1 MSGKED
7 IYSQPVLLV
16 DDEFQLLLFYRKALE
31 QSGFQQIFT
40 LDDSRQVMSFLEKQ
54 IPALIVLDY
63 SMPFLNGKDLFIK
76 IKQEYPQIPVI
87 FVTAVDDLETAVG
100 CMRLGAFDYLL
111 KPFDR
116 ERMLTSILK
125 ALEMQ
130 ALQKQVT
137 DLKQY
142 LLSAELK
149 NEKTFAHIITVSPKM
164 LGIFYYIEVIA
175 SSPYPIL
182 ITGETGSG
190 KELLAKAI
198 YFAGGSQNNFVA
210 VNVAGLDD
218 TMFSDTLFG
227 HKKGA
232 FTGAEAH
239 REGLINQAAGGILFL
254 DEIGDLSPASQVKLL
269 RLIQEKEY
277 YPLGSDTVCKTDAR
291 IVCASNHDLKR
302 LVHDDR
308 FRKDL
313 FFRLSV
319 HQIEVPPLR
328 EKPEDIPLLVLHF
341 LAETAA
347 LLQKKAPTPPPE
359 LFPLLASYPFPGNV
373 RELQTMVHDALFRH
387 SGRVLG
393 LESFKKTIAERRPE
407 MSAPLLSD
415 ARPVDAPGMFGGQLP
430 TLKQAED
437 FLVQRALTMAKGNQG
452 IAASLLGI
460 TRQALNKRLSRHKKT
475 PKPTEKQL

>member
-7 IYSQPVLLV
+7 IHSQPILLV

-31 QSGFQQIFT
+31 QSGFKQIFT
-40 LDDSRQVMSFLEKQ
+40 LDDSRQVMAFLEKQ

-63 SMPFLNGKDLFIK
+63 SMPFLNGKDLFVK
-76 IKQEYPQIPVI
+76 IKQEYPQIPVLFI
-87 FVTAVDDLETAVG
+87 TAVDDLETAVD

-111 KPFDR
+111 KPFDS

-125 ALEMQ
+125 ALEMN

-149 NEKTFAHIITVSPKM
+149 NEKTFAHVITASPKM
-164 LGIFYYIEVIA
+164 LGIFKYIEVIA
-175 SSPYPIL
+175 ASPYPIL
-182 ITGETGSG
+182 ISGETGSG
-190 KELLAKAI
+190 KELLAKAL

-232 FTGAEAH
+232 FTGADSQ

-269 RLIQEKEY
+269 RLIQENEY
-277 YPLGSDTVCKTDAR
+277 YPLGSDTVLKTDAR
-291 IVCASNHDLKR
+291 IICASNHDLKG
-302 LVHDDR
+302 LVQEGR

-313 FFRLSV
+313 FFRLCV

-328 EKPEDIPLLVLHF
+328 ERPEDIPLLVLHF
-341 LAETAA
+341 LAETAV
-347 LLQKKAPTPPPE
+347 LLKKKAPTPPPE
-359 LFPLLASYPFPGNV
+359 LFSLLASYPFPGNV

-387 SGRVLG
+387 SGHVLG
-393 LESFKKTIAERRPE
+393 LESFKKTIAERRSE
-407 MSAPLLSD
+407 TSVLPLPDPRS
-415 ARPVDAPGMFGGQLP
+415 VDAPGLFGGQLP

-437 FLVQRALTMAKGNQG
+437 FLVQRAMTMAKGNQG

-460 TRQALNKRLSRHKKT
+460 TRQALNKRLSRKKKT
-475 PKPTEKQL
+475 TEPTEK

>member
-1 MSGKED
+1 MSGRED
-7 IYSQPVLLV
+7 IHNQPILLV
-16 DDEFQLLLFYRKALE
+16 DDDFQLLLFYRKALE
-31 QSGFQQIFT
+31 KSGFQQIFT
-40 LDDSRQVMSFLEKQ
+40 LDDSRQVMPFLEKQ
-54 IPALIVLDY
+54 IPSLIVLDY
-63 SMPFLNGKDLFIK
+63 YMPFLNGKDLLTQ

-87 FVTAVDDLETAVG
+87 FVTAIDDLETAVE

-116 ERMLTSILK
+116 ERMLTSINK
-125 ALEMQ
+125 TLEMHT
-130 ALQKQVT
+130 LQKQVT
-137 DLKQY
+137 SLKQY

-149 NEKTFAHIITVSPKM
+149 NEKAFAHIITASPKM
-164 LGIFYYIEVIA
+164 LAIFKYIEVIA
-175 SSPYPIL
+175 ASPYPIL

-198 YFAGGSQNNFVA
+198 YFVGGNQNNFVA

-232 FTGAEAH
+232 FTSADSQ

-269 RLIQEKEY
+269 RLIQENEY
-277 YPLGSDTVCKTDAR
+277 YPLGSDTVRKTDAR
-291 IVCASNHDLKR
+291 IVCTSNHDLKR
-302 LVHDDR
+302 LVQNDC

-328 EKPEDIPLLVLHF
+328 ERPEDIPLLVLYF
-341 LAETAA
+341 LAEAA
-347 LLQKKAPTPPPE
+347 SLLQKKMPTPPAE

-393 LESFKKTIAERRPE
+393 LESFKKTITERRSE
-407 MSAPLLSD
+407 INAPPFPNNRS
-415 ARPVDAPGMFGGQLP
+415 VDTPGHFGNQLP

-437 FLVQRALTMAKGNQG
+437 YLIQRALTMAKDNQG

-460 TRQALNKRLSRHKKT
+460 TRQALNKRLARKK
-475 PKPTEKQL
+475 KVVRVLS

>member
-1 MSGKED
+1 MSGRED
-7 IYSQPVLLV
+7 IHSHPVLLV

-40 LDDSRQVMSFLEKQ
+40 LDDSRQVMPFLEKQ
-54 IPALIVLDY
+54 MPALIVLDY
-63 SMPFLNGKDLFIK
+63 SMPFLNGKDLLVK
-76 IKQEYPQIPVI
+76 IKEEYPQIPVL

-100 CMRLGAFDYLL
+100 CMRQGAFDYLL

-116 ERMLTSILK
+116 ERMLTSIHK
-125 ALEMQ
+125 ALEMH
-130 ALQKQVT
+130 ALQKQVS

-149 NEKTFAHIITVSPKM
+149 NETAFAHIITSSPKM
-164 LGIFYYIEVIA
+164 LGIFKYIEVIA
-175 SSPYPIL
+175 ASPYPIL
-182 ITGETGSG
+182 ISGETGSG
-190 KELLAKAI
+190 KELLAKAV
-198 YFAGGSQNNFVA
+198 YFAGGGQNNFVA

-232 FTGAEAH
+232 FTGADSQ
-239 REGLINQAAGGILFL
+239 REGLINQASGGILFL

-269 RLIQEKEY
+269 RLIQENEY
-277 YPLGSDTVCKTDAR
+277 YPLGSDTLRKTDAR

-302 LVHDDR
+302 LVKEGR

-328 EKPEDIPLLVLHF
+328 ERPEDIPLLVLHF
-341 LAETAA
+341 LAATAA

-359 LFPLLASYPFPGNV
+359 LFSLLASYPFPGNV

-387 SGRVLG
+387 SWRVLG

-407 MSAPLLSD
+407 TNLQSLPD
-415 ARPVDAPGMFGGQLP
+415 ARSLDALGLFGSQMP
-430 TLKQAED
+430 TMKQAED

-460 TRQALNKRLSRHKKT
+460 TRQALNKRLSRHKKKS
-475 PKPTEKQL
+475 KPTEKQP

>member
-7 IYSQPVLLV
+7 IHNQPVLLV

-40 LDDSRQVMSFLEKQ
+40 LDDSRQVMPFLEKQ

-63 SMPFLNGKDLFIK
+63 SMPFLNGKDLFVK
-76 IKQEYPQIPVI
+76 IKEEYPQIPVL

-116 ERMLTSILK
+116 ERMLTSIIK
-125 ALEMQ
+125 ALEMH

-149 NEKTFAHIITVSPKM
+149 NEKTFAHIITASPKM
-164 LGIFYYIEVIA
+164 LGIFKYSEVIA
-175 SSPYPIL
+175 ASPYPIL
-182 ITGETGSG
+182 ISGETGSG

-232 FTGAEAH
+232 FTGADSQ

-269 RLIQEKEY
+269 RLIQENEY
-277 YPLGSDTVCKTDAR
+277 YPLGSDTVRKTDAR
-291 IVCASNHDLKR
+291 IICASNHDLKG
-302 LVHDDR
+302 LVQEGH

-319 HQIEVPPLR
+319 HQIEMPPLR
-328 EKPEDIPLLVLHF
+328 ERPEDIPLLVLHF
-341 LAETAA
+341 LAETSAF
-347 LLQKKAPTPPPE
+347 LQKKAPTPPPE

-373 RELQTMVHDALFRH
+373 RELQTMVHDAIFRH

-407 MSAPLLSD
+407 MSVPPLPDALSM
-415 ARPVDAPGMFGGQLP
+415 DAPGLFGGQML

-460 TRQALNKRLSRHKKT
+460 TRQALNKRLSRKK
-475 PKPTEKQL
+475 KI

>member
-7 IYSQPVLLV
+7 IHNQSILLV

-40 LDDSRQVMSFLEKQ
+40 LDDSRQVMLFLEKQ

-63 SMPFLNGKDLFIK
+63 SMPFLNGKDLFVK
-76 IKQEYPQIPVI
+76 IKEEYPQIPVLFI
-87 FVTAVDDLETAVG
+87 TAVDDLETAVE

-125 ALEMQ
+125 ALEMH

-149 NEKTFAHIITVSPKM
+149 NEMTFAHIITASPKM
-164 LGIFYYIEVIA
+164 LGIFKYIEVIA
-175 SSPYPIL
+175 ASPFPIL
-182 ITGETGSG
+182 ISGETGCG

-198 YFAGGSQNNFVA
+198 YFAGGRQNNFVA

-232 FTGAEAH
+232 FTGADSL
-239 REGLINQAAGGILFL
+239 REGLINQAAGGIFFL

-269 RLIQEKEY
+269 RLIQENEY
-277 YPLGSDTVCKTDAR
+277 YPLGSDTVHKTDAR
-291 IVCASNHDLKR
+291 IICASNHDLKG
-302 LVHDDR
+302 LVQEGL

-319 HQIEVPPLR
+319 HQIEMPPLR
-328 EKPEDIPLLVLHF
+328 ERPEDIPLLVLHF
-341 LAETAA
+341 LNETSA

-359 LFPLLASYPFPGNV
+359 LFQLLASYPFPGNV
-373 RELQTMVHDALFRH
+373 RELQTMVHDAMFRH

-407 MSAPLLSD
+407 TSALPSHD
-415 ARPVDAPGMFGGQLP
+415 ARPADAPGLFNGQLP

-437 FLVQRALTMAKGNQG
+437 FLVQRALTIAKGNQG

-460 TRQALNKRLSRHKKT
+460 TRQALNKRLSRKK
-475 PKPTEKQL
+475 KVSGLD

>member
-31 QSGFQQIFT
+31 RSGFQQIFT
-40 LDDSRQVMSFLEKQ
+40 LDDSRQVMPFLEKQ

-63 SMPFLNGKDLFIK
+63 SMPFLNGKDLLVK
-76 IKQEYPQIPVI
+76 IREEYPQIPVLFI
-87 FVTAVDDLETAVG
+87 TAVDDLETAVG

-111 KPFDR
+111 KPFDS

-125 ALEMQ
+125 ALEMN
-130 ALQKQVT
+130 ALQKQAT
-137 DLKQY
+137 SLKHY
-142 LLSAELK
+142 LLAAELK
-149 NEKTFAHIITVSPKM
+149 NEKAFAHIITASPKM
-164 LGIFYYIEVIA
+164 LGIFKYCEIIA
-175 SSPYPIL
+175 ASPYPIL
-182 ITGETGSG
+182 FSGETGSG
-190 KELLAKAI
+190 KELLAKAV
-198 YFAGGSQNNFVA
+198 YYAGGSQHNFVA
-210 VNVAGLDD
+210 VNVAGLED

-232 FTGAEAH
+232 FTGADSQ

-269 RLIQEKEY
+269 RLIQENEY
-277 YPLGSDTVCKTDAR
+277 YPLGSDTVRKTDAR
-291 IVCASNHDLKR
+291 IICASNHDLKR
-302 LVHDDR
+302 LVQEGR

-328 EKPEDIPLLVLHF
+328 ERPEDIPLLVLHF
-341 LAETAA
+341 LAETAS
-347 LLQKKAPTPPPE
+347 LLQKKMPTPPPE

-373 RELQTMVHDALFRH
+373 RELQTMVHDAVFRQ
-387 SGRVLG
+387 SGHILK
-393 LESFKKTIAERRPE
+393 LDTFKKTIAERRPE
-407 MSAPLLSD
+407 MSATTLPD
-415 ARPVDAPGMFGGQLP
+415 ARSMDAPGLLDGQQP

-460 TRQALNKRLSRHKKT
+460 TRQALNKRLSRNKKISDT
-475 PKPTEKQL
+475 I

>member
-7 IYSQPVLLV
+7 ILSQPVLLV

-31 QSGFQQIFT
+31 KSGFQQLFT
-40 LDDSRQVMSFLEKQ
+40 LDDSRQVMPFLAKQ

-63 SMPFLNGKDLFIK
+63 SMPFLNGKELLVK
-76 IKQEYPQIPVI
+76 IKEEYPQIPVLFI
-87 FVTAVDDLETAVG
+87 TAVDDLETAVE

-111 KPFDR
+111 KPFDS
-116 ERMLTSILK
+116 ERMLTSIRK
-125 ALEMQ
+125 ALEMH
-130 ALQKQVT
+130 ALQDQVAS
-137 DLKQY
+137 LKQS
-142 LLSAELK
+142 LLSADLK
-149 NEKTFAHIITVSPKM
+149 NEKTFNHIITASPKM
-164 LGIFYYIEVIA
+164 LGIFKYIEVIA
-175 SSPYPIL
+175 ASPYPIL
-182 ITGETGSG
+182 ISGETGSG

-198 YFAGGSQNNFVA
+198 FYAGGEQNNFVA

-232 FTGAEAH
+232 FTGADSQ

-269 RLIQEKEY
+269 RLIQENEY
-277 YPLGSDTVCKTDAR
+277 YPLGSDTVRKTDAR
-291 IVCASNHDLKR
+291 IICASNHDLKG
-302 LVHDDR
+302 LVQEGR

-319 HQIEVPPLR
+319 HQIEVPSLR
-328 EKPEDIPLLVLHF
+328 ERPEDIPLLVLHF
-341 LAETAA
+341 LAETSAR
-347 LLQKKAPTPPPE
+347 LQKKAPTPPPE

-373 RELQTMVHDALFRH
+373 RELQTMVHDAVFRH

-407 MSAPLLSD
+407 MSALSLPD
-415 ARPVDAPGMFGGQLP
+415 ACSLDAPNLFGGQLP
-430 TLKQAED
+430 TLKQAD
-437 FLVQRALTMAKGNQG
+437 YFLVRRAMTMAKDNQG

-460 TRQALNKRLSRHKKT
+460 SRQALNKRLSRNKKI
-475 PKPTEKQL
+475 PKPAEKQS

>member
-7 IYSQPVLLV
+7 ILSQPVLLV

-31 QSGFQQIFT
+31 KSGFQRIFT
-40 LDDSRQVMSFLEKQ
+40 LDDSRQVMLFLEKQ
-54 IPALIVLDY
+54 VPALIVLDY
-63 SMPFLNGKDLFIK
+63 SMPFLNGKDLLIRIK
-76 IKQEYPQIPVI
+76 EHYPQIPVL
-87 FVTAVDDLETAVG
+87 FVTAVDDLETAVE

-111 KPFDR
+111 KPFDS
-116 ERMLTSILK
+116 ERLLTSIRK

-130 ALQKQVT
+130 ALQKQAT

-149 NEKTFAHIITVSPKM
+149 NEKAFAHIITASPKM
-164 LGIFYYIEVIA
+164 LGIFKYIEVIA
-175 SSPYPIL
+175 ASPFPIL
-182 ITGETGSG
+182 ISGETGSG
-190 KELLAKAI
+190 KELLAKAL
-198 YFAGGSQNNFVA
+198 YFAGGSRNHFVA
-210 VNVAGLDD
+210 VNAAGLDD
-218 TMFSDTLFG
+218 AMFSDTLFG

-232 FTGAEAH
+232 FTGADSP

-269 RLIQEKEY
+269 RLIQENEY
-277 YPLGSDTVCKTDAR
+277 YPLGSDTVLKTDAR
-291 IVCASNHDLKR
+291 IICASNHDLKG
-302 LVHDDR
+302 LVQESR

-328 EKPEDIPLLVLHF
+328 ERPEDIPLLVLHF
-341 LAETAA
+341 LAETAI
-347 LLQKKAPTPPPE
+347 LLQKKSPTPPPE

-373 RELQTMVHDALFRH
+373 RELQTMVHDAIFRH

-407 MSAPLLSD
+407 LSALPLPDSHPAD
-415 ARPVDAPGMFGGQLP
+415 ALKLFGGQMP
-430 TLKQAED
+430 TLKQAEE
-437 FLVQRALTMAKGNQG
+437 FLLRRAMTVAKGNQG

-460 TRQALNKRLSRHKKT
+460 TRQAVNKRLSRKKT
-475 PKPTEKQL
+475 

>member
-1 MSGKED
+1 MNASED
-7 IYSQPVLLV
+7 IHSQLILLV

-31 QSGFQQIFT
+31 KSGFRQIVT
-40 LDDSRQVMSFLEKQ
+40 LEDSRRVMPFLTRQ

-63 SMPFLNGKDLFIK
+63 SMPFLNGRDLLIRIK
-76 IKQEYPQIPVI
+76 EEYPQIPVL
-87 FVTAVDDLETAVG
+87 FVTANDDLETAVG

-111 KPFDR
+111 KPFDS
-116 ERMLTSILK
+116 ERMLTSIRK

-130 ALQKQVT
+130 ALQKQAT
-137 DLKQY
+137 DLKQC

-149 NEKTFAHIITVSPKM
+149 NEKAFAHVITASPKM
-164 LGIFYYIEVIA
+164 LGIFKYIEVIA
-175 SSPYPIL
+175 ASPYPVL
-182 ITGETGSG
+182 ISGETGSG

-198 YFAGGSQNNFVA
+198 YVAGGSKNNFVA
-210 VNVAGLDD
+210 VNAAGLDD

-232 FTGAEAH
+232 FTGAESP
-239 REGLINQAAGGILFL
+239 REGLIDQATGGILFL

-269 RLIQEKEY
+269 RLIQENEY
-277 YPLGSDTVCKTDAR
+277 YPLGSDTVRKTDAR
-291 IVCASNHDLKR
+291 IICASNHNLKG
-302 LVHDDR
+302 LVQEGH

-328 EKPEDIPLLVLHF
+328 ERPEDIPLLVLHF
-341 LAETAA
+341 LTETAA

-373 RELQTMVHDALFRH
+373 RELQTMVHDAIFRH
-387 SGRVLG
+387 SGGMLG
-393 LESFKKTIAERRPE
+393 LDSFKKTIAERR
-407 MSAPLLSD
+407 SAMGASPLPAARSAD
-415 ARPVDAPGMFGGQLP
+415 AANLFGGRVP
-430 TLKQAED
+430 TLKQADD
-437 FLVQRALTMAKGNQG
+437 FLVQQALTMAKDNQG

-460 TRQALNKRLSRHKKT
+460 TRQALNKRLSRRKK
-475 PKPTEKQL
+475 Q

>member
-1 MSGKED
+1 MSGRED
-7 IYSQPVLLV
+7 IHSQPILLV

-40 LDDSRQVMSFLEKQ
+40 LDDSRQVLPFLEKQ
-54 IPALIVLDY
+54 IPSLIVLDY
-63 SMPFLNGKDLFIK
+63 SMPFLNGKDLLVQIK
-76 IKQEYPQIPVI
+76 EEYPQIPVI
-87 FVTAVDDLETAVG
+87 FVTALDDLETAVE
-100 CMRLGAFDYLL
+100 CMRFGAFDYLL
-111 KPFDR
+111 KPFAR
-116 ERMLTSILK
+116 ERMLTSINK
-125 ALEMQ
+125 ALEMH

-137 DLKQY
+137 SLKQY

-149 NEKTFAHIITVSPKM
+149 NKKTFDHIITTSPKM
-164 LGIFYYIEVIA
+164 LAIFKYIEVIA
-175 SSPYPIL
+175 PSPYPIL
-182 ITGETGSG
+182 LTGETGSG

-198 YFAGGSQNNFVA
+198 YYAGGSENNFVA

-239 REGLINQAAGGILFL
+239 RDGLISQAAGGILFL

-269 RLIQEKEY
+269 RLLQENEF
-277 YPLGSDTVCKTDAR
+277 YPLGSDTVSKTDAR
-291 IVCASNHDLKR
+291 IICASNHDLKQ
-302 LVHDDR
+302 LVQEGR

-319 HQIEVPPLR
+319 HHIEVPPLR
-328 EKPEDIPLLVLHF
+328 EKPEDIPLLVLNF
-341 LAETAA
+341 LAESAS
-347 LLQKKAPTPPPE
+347 LLNKKAPTPPPE

-387 SGRVLG
+387 TGRVLG

-407 MSAPLLSD
+407 MSVPPLPN
-415 ARPVDAPGMFGGQLP
+415 ARSVDEPAQFGDQLP
-430 TLKQAED
+430 TLKQAEAY
-437 FLVQRALTMAKGNQG
+437 LMQRAIAMAKGNQG

-460 TRQALNKRLSRHKKT
+460 TRQALNKRLSRKK
-475 PKPTEKQL
+475 KI

>member
-7 IYSQPVLLV
+7 ILSQPVLLV

-31 QSGFQQIFT
+31 KSGFQQIVT
-40 LDDSRQVMSFLEKQ
+40 LEDSRQVMPFLTRQ

-63 SMPFLNGKDLFIK
+63 SMPFLNGKELLVK
-76 IKQEYPQIPVI
+76 IKEEYPQIPVLFI
-87 FVTAVDDLETAVG
+87 TAVDDLETAVS

-111 KPFDR
+111 KPFDS
-116 ERMLTSILK
+116 ERMLTSIRK
-125 ALEMQ
+125 ALETH
-130 ALQKQVT
+130 ALQDQVAS
-137 DLKQY
+137 LKQS
-142 LLSAELK
+142 LLSADLK
-149 NEKTFAHIITVSPKM
+149 NEKTFAQIITASPK
-164 LGIFYYIEVIA
+164 LLAIFKYIEVVA
-175 SSPYPIL
+175 ASPYPIL
-182 ITGETGSG
+182 ISGETGSG

-198 YFAGGSQNNFVA
+198 YYASGEQNNFVA

-232 FTGAEAH
+232 FTGADSP

-254 DEIGDLSPASQVKLL
+254 DEIGDLSQASQVKLL
-269 RLIQEKEY
+269 RLIQENEY
-277 YPLGSDTVCKTDAR
+277 YPLGSDTVRKTDAR
-291 IVCASNHDLKR
+291 VICASNHDLKA
-302 LVHDDR
+302 LVQEGR

-328 EKPEDIPLLVLHF
+328 ERPEDIPLLVLHF
-341 LAETAA
+341 LAETSAR
-347 LLQKKAPTPPPE
+347 LQKKAPTPPPE

-373 RELQTMVHDALFRH
+373 RELQTMVHDAVFRH

-393 LESFKKTIAERRPE
+393 LESFKNTIAERRPE
-407 MSAPLLSD
+407 MSASSLPAACSL
-415 ARPVDAPGMFGGQLP
+415 DAPNLFGGQLP
-430 TLKQAED
+430 TLKQADD
-437 FLVQRALTMAKGNQG
+437 FLVQRAMAMAKDNQG

-460 TRQALNKRLSRHKKT
+460 TRQALNKRLSRHKK
-475 PKPTEKQL
+475 K

>member
-7 IYSQPVLLV
+7 IHNQSILLV

-40 LDDSRQVMSFLEKQ
+40 LDDSRQVMLFLEKQ

-63 SMPFLNGKDLFIK
+63 SMPFLNGKDLFVK
-76 IKQEYPQIPVI
+76 IKEEYPQIPVLFI
-87 FVTAVDDLETAVG
+87 TAVDDLETAVE

-125 ALEMQ
+125 ALEMH

-149 NEKTFAHIITVSPKM
+149 NEMTFAHIITASPKM
-164 LGIFYYIEVIA
+164 LGIFKYIEVIA
-175 SSPYPIL
+175 ASPFPIL
-182 ITGETGSG
+182 ISGETGCG

-198 YFAGGSQNNFVA
+198 YFAGGRQNNFVA

-232 FTGAEAH
+232 FTGADSL
-239 REGLINQAAGGILFL
+239 REGLINQAAGGIFFL

-269 RLIQEKEY
+269 RLIQENEY
-277 YPLGSDTVCKTDAR
+277 YPLGSDTVHKTDAR
-291 IVCASNHDLKR
+291 IICASNHDLKG
-302 LVHDDR
+302 LVQEGL

-319 HQIEVPPLR
+319 HQIEMPPLR
-328 EKPEDIPLLVLHF
+328 ERPEDIPLLVLHF
-341 LAETAA
+341 LNETSA

-359 LFPLLASYPFPGNV
+359 LFQLLASYPFPGNV
-373 RELQTMVHDALFRH
+373 RELQTMVHDAMFRH

-407 MSAPLLSD
+407 TSALPSPD
-415 ARPVDAPGMFGGQLP
+415 ARPADAPGLFNGQLP

-437 FLVQRALTMAKGNQG
+437 FLVQRALTIAKGNQG

-460 TRQALNKRLSRHKKT
+460 TRQALNKRLSRKK
-475 PKPTEKQL
+475 KVSGLD